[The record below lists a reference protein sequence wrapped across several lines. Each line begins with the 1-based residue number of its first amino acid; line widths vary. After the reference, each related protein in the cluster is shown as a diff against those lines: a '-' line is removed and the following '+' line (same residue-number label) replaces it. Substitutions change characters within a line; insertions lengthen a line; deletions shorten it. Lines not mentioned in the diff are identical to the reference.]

1 MNRLIL
7 NHTHPHTLTRNSLI
21 HQVVIHQV
29 KPKINQTNHRKLVCK
44 TNTTKLVK
52 NVITNPSVV
61 VRAGLVEERK
71 VEDR

>member
-7 NHTHPHTLTRNSLI
+7 HHTHPHTLTRNSNI
-21 HQVVIHQV
+21 RQVVIHQV
-29 KPKINQTNHRKLVCK
+29 KPKMTQTDHRKLVCK

-61 VRAGLVEERK
+61 VKSGLVEERK
-71 VEDR
+71 VEGR